1 MPLHA
6 SLPSHLS
13 SQGAPAGHWYVSS
26 WQAPSP
32 SHVFTLGSGIS
43 LGDRDGELVGTFE
56 GLAEGDTEGATLGA
70 LGLAVGART
79 EHVPK
84 MRVVT
89 QFSPAAVQLRVS
101 RQSESSQQVCPV
113 VHGKHS
119 GPPQSIAVSV
129 PPKIPSVQDAPEGLV
144 EGDEEGAIV
153 GALLGIVGAGVGW
166 GVGGM

>member
-13 SQGAPAGHWYVSS
+13 TQGAPAGHWYVSS

-56 GLAEGDTEGATLGA
+56 GLAEGDTEGATLGV

-84 MRVVT
+84 TREVT
-89 QFSPAAVQLRVS
+89 QFSPAAVQLRVN
-101 RQSESSQQVCPV
+101 RQSESSQQACPV
-113 VHGKHS
+113 VHGRQV
-119 GPPQSIAVSV
+119 PPQSMAVSV
-129 PPKIPSVQDAPEGLV
+129 PPKIPSVQEASEGLV
-144 EGDEEGAIV
+144 DGLELGTIV
-153 GALLGIVGAGVGW
+153 GTAEGPVGARVGCF
-166 GVGGM
+166 VGGM